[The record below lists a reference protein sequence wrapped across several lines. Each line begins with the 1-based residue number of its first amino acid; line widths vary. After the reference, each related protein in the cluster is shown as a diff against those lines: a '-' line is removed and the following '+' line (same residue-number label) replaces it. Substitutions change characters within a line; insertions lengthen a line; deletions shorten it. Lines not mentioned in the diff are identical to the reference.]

1 MGHYRIAQIC
11 LNGHCITDSF
21 DAYPEHGQHFC
32 DKCGAATITAC
43 PSCGANIRGDY
54 YAPGVLIVGG
64 HYQVPAYCYSCGKP
78 YPWTQS
84 AIESAVELIQ
94 EEEELDATQKEKLA
108 SSLPDIISE
117 TPKTQVAVVRFKKA
131 MSSAGRFTADALR
144 QFAIDFGCELAKQQL
159 GL

>member
-1 MGHYRIAQIC
+1 MGTYRIAQIC
-11 LNGHCITDSF
+11 MNGHCITDSV
-21 DAYPEHGQHFC
+21 DANPERGQQFC
-32 DKCGAATITAC
+32 DKCGSATITTC

-54 YAPGVLIVGG
+54 HVPGVLVAGFR
-64 HYQVPAYCYSCGKP
+64 YKVPAYCYSCGKP

-94 EEEELDATQKEKLA
+94 EEEDLDATQKEKLV
-108 SSLPDIISE
+108 SSLPDIVSE

-131 MSSAGRFTADALR
+131 LLSAGRFTADALR
-144 QFAIDFGCELAKQQL
+144 QFAIDFGCEMAKKQL